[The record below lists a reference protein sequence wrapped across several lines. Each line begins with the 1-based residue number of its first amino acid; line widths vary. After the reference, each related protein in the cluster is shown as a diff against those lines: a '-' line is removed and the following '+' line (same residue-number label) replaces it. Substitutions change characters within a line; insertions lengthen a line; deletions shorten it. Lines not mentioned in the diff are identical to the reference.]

1 MKRPRAHASP
11 WAQVK
16 VALGRFSLIVDDS
29 DRKLS
34 QRRVGLL
41 LFLKCGVEAQPSPHF
56 KGEYAG

>member
-1 MKRPRAHASP
+1 MHARGP
-11 WAQVK
+11 QVK
-16 VALGRFSLIVDDS
+16 VALGRLSLIVDDS